1 MIDYDKLYTLL
12 GLEPGAPLQRI
23 EEEWKFL
30 ITGLHPDKYA
40 DGPLKEK
47 ALRRAQDLN
56 DARDRLKKWWQ
67 QNNCPPPSKFSR
79 HTAGTSAPPP
89 PPPPKPKEP
98 EPPPRQPDPPPH
110 TEPPPPPPPKPAQT
124 FGPPKFSK
132 NIVHHFYDF
141 MDWLDRKTDNSAA
154 LIMFPPMVFAIF
166 LPVAFLLKSIGPA
179 VGVPPEAWTNETGP
193 GFVLLV
199 LLVAWGITV
208 FRIWIPHYDLY
219 KVLENPYLGAIPLP
233 QAQVLDRV
241 QKLLLAHNESSPY
254 GIKQPAAATEA
265 TAGMPPRWE
274 LKPISRDAAD
284 GTMTLVAVMPIKN
297 RIFDTISAEYTV
309 TATLKIAPSER
320 PSHSNVCYWF
330 EVQTPTFWTSPAA
343 RVVCALDKELRK
355 TLAEPVVPHDSAT
368 EKFWRHFNP

>member
-67 QNNCPPPSKFSR
+67 QNNSPPPSKFSR
-79 HTAGTSAPPP
+79 HTAGSSAPPP

-98 EPPPRQPDPPPH
+98 EPPPRQPDPPPR
-110 TEPPPPPPPKPAQT
+110 TEPPPPPPKPAQT
-124 FGPPKFSK
+124 FGPPKFRK
-132 NIVHHFYDF
+132 NAVHHFYDF
-141 MDWLDRKTDNSAA
+141 MDWLDRKTDNNAA

-166 LPVAFLLKSIGPA
+166 LPVAFLLKAIGPV

-199 LLVAWGITV
+199 LLAAWGITV

-241 QKLLLAHNESSPY
+241 QKLLLAHNENSPY
-254 GIKQPAAATEA
+254 GIKQPAAAAAA
-265 TAGMPPRWE
+265 TGILSPRWDIQ
-274 LKPISRDAAD
+274 PISRDPVD
-284 GTMTLVAVMPIKN
+284 GIMTLAAAMPIKN
-297 RIFDTISAEYTV
+297 QIFYSIDAEYKVKLTV
-309 TATLKIAPSER
+309 KVVPSER
-320 PSHSNVCYWF
+320 PSYSNVCYWL
-330 EVQTPTFWTSPAA
+330 EVETPRFWTSPAA
-343 RVVCALDKELRK
+343 RVVCNLDKELRK
-355 TLAEPVVPHDSAT
+355 TLAEPVTAGDPAAQR
-368 EKFWRHFNP
+368 FWKHFNQ